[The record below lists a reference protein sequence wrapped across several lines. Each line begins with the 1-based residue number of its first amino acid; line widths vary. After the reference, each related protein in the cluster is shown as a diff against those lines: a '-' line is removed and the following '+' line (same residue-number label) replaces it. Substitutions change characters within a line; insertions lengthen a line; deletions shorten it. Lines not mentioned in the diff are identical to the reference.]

1 MDFKFPYFSWHVP
14 LSFSKGLYFGRNKAL
29 SASLFWVS
37 NFTILSAILLLL
49 DLRKDSYC
57 LYLEILR
64 NGVSNKRTFL
74 HHEGYLQKIYRESSC
89 QTPYS
94 SVHTFSR
101 PISQIWSNLFLSN
114 NCSAFCNHKWTWLD
128 LLAIFR
134 SISWLTC
141 FLKSSCGQM
150 TKSLSHIFFFSIIF
164 IIQK

>member
-1 MDFKFPYFSWHVP
+1 MDFKFPYFSWHVS
-14 LSFSKGLYFGRNKAL
+14 LSFSKNLYFDRNKAL
-29 SASLFWVS
+29 WASLFWVS
-37 NFTILSAILLLL
+37 NFTILSAIFLLL
-49 DLRKDSYC
+49 DLRIDSYF

-64 NGVSNKRTFL
+64 NGVSNKRTIL
-74 HHEGYLQKIYRESSC
+74 NHEGYLQKNLESSC
-89 QTPYS
+89 QTQHS
-94 SVHTFSR
+94 SVYTSSC

-114 NCSAFCNHKWTWLD
+114 NCSAFCNDKWTWLD

-141 FLKSSCGQM
+141 FIKSSCGQM